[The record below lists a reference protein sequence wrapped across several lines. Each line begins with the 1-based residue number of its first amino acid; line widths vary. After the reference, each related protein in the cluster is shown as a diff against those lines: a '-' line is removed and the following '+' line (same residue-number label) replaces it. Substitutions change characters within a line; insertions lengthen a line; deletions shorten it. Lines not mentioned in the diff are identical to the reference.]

1 MKRFLNFLLVMCIV
15 IALVPVTNASA
26 AMVTSVVY
34 NGYYYIEHVDSDR
47 YVEVDPENYDE
58 EEESLR
64 IWQKT
69 AMRQTQVFTIV
80 SSDNG
85 WIIASCASGK
95 VVGVENSSTKNYAS
109 IVQEDYE
116 DKDSQRWIIVSNSN
130 GTVSFKNK
138 KSGLYMNVYGR
149 AKNGAELVQYKS
161 DADQYNLHR
170 LQYSDV
176 VTAKWERSFTESEV
190 SWNTDGSSNVVNKT
204 EWVHSKYKNY
214 YPTVGEK
221 YLKEVEYFTPD
232 VVKQMVEIRQQLPKY
247 WEDVKNAVEGV
258 TPEDEIPALM
268 VELGFADIPYID
280 NGLGILRLIWN
291 NRYNDAWADFLKA
304 ASPDRY
310 GNCKGLIVY
319 HYDLVTERGEKTYSG
334 YKRIIET
341 VEKYE
346 YGTWDG
352 TNLYEV
358 EYTNNSQTGKWR
370 YVFK

>member
-1 MKRFLNFLLVMCIV
+1 MKRFIRFLLVMCMV
-15 IALVPVTNASA
+15 FALIPVTNVSA
-26 AMVTSVVY
+26 AKVTSVVY
-34 NGYYYIEHVDSDR
+34 NGYYYIEHVDSDL
-47 YVEVDPENYDE
+47 YIEVDPDNYDE
-58 EEESLR
+58 EGENLR

-69 AMRQTQVFTIV
+69 AMRQTQVFALV
-80 SSDNG
+80 SSDDG
-85 WIIASCASGK
+85 WIITSCASGK

-116 DKDSQRWIIVSNSN
+116 DKDSQYWIIVSNSN

-149 AKNGAELVQYKS
+149 AQNGAELVQYKS
-161 DADQYNLHR
+161 DADQYNLYR

-190 SWNTDGSSNVVNKT
+190 SWSTDGGSNVVNKT

-221 YLKEVEYFTPD
+221 YLKQVEYFTPE
-232 VVKQMVEIRQQLPKY
+232 VVKRMVEIRQQLPKY
-247 WEDVKNAVEGV
+247 WEDVKNAIEGV

-352 TNLYEV
+352 TNLHEV